1 MTTKISEVIAC
12 IEQMAPLAY
21 QESWDN
27 SGVQVGDVNQ
37 EVKTVLL
44 CVDITEATLEE
55 AIEKGVNLIISHHPL
70 IFKGIKKL
78 TGRNYIERVIIKAIQ
93 HNIVLYSAHTNMD
106 KCFGGVNFRIAHK
119 LGLKNIRVLAP
130 EENYLYKI
138 VTYVPQ
144 SHIEQVQQ
152 TMWSAGAGTIGNYD
166 CCSYSS
172 QGNGTF
178 RAQVGCNPFVGEIDK
193 LHTESELRLEM
204 VVPKDKL
211 GRVVAAIHSTHPY
224 EEPAIDII
232 PLHNSYNQLGLGCIG
247 ELENPITEDEVLKLI
262 AQNLNINHMRHT
274 KLLSKKISKIA
285 LCGGSGAEF
294 IPLAIKQKAD
304 IYITADVKYH
314 DFFGVENQVVI
325 VDIGHFESEMC
336 IKEIFYEQLSKKFI
350 NFAIL
355 MADSD
360 QSPVNNYYIADN

>member
-37 EVKTVLL
+37 DVKAVLL
-44 CVDITEATLEE
+44 CVDITEATLDE
-55 AIEKGVNLIISHHPL
+55 AIERGANLIISHHPL

-78 TGRNYIERVIIKAIQ
+78 IGRNYIERVIIKAIQ

-106 KCFGGVNFRIAHK
+106 KCLGGVNFRIAQK

-144 SHIEQVQQ
+144 SHIEQVRQA
-152 TMWSAGAGTIGNYD
+152 MWSAGAGTIGNYD

-172 QGNGTF
+172 EGNGTF
-178 RAQVGCNPFVGEIDK
+178 RAQVGCNPFVGDIDK
-193 LHTESELRLEM
+193 LHTELELRLEM
-204 VVPKDKL
+204 VVPKDKS
-211 GRVVAAIHSTHPY
+211 GRVVAAIHAAHPY
-224 EEPAIDII
+224 EEPAIDI
-232 PLHNSYNQLGLGCIG
+232 LSLTNDYEQLGLGCVG
-247 ELENPITEDEVLKLI
+247 ELELPITETEMLHYIKEK
-262 AQNLNINHMRHT
+262 LNIQYIRHT
-274 KLLSKKISKIA
+274 QTSDRLVERVA

-294 IPLAIKQKAD
+294 IPHAIREKAGM
-304 IYITADVKYH
+304 YITADVKYH
-314 DFFGVENQVVI
+314 DFFNAENQIVI
-325 VDIGHFESEMC
+325 ADIGHFESEQC
-336 IKEIFYEQLSKKFI
+336 IKEVFYEQISKNFI

-355 MADSD
+355 MAECDK
-360 QSPVNNYYIADN
+360 SPVKYSYLAED

>member
-12 IEQMAPLAY
+12 IEQMAPLIY

-37 EVKTVLL
+37 VVKAVLL
-44 CVDITEATLEE
+44 CVDITEATLDE
-55 AIEKGVNLIISHHPL
+55 AIERGANLIISHHPL

-78 TGRNYIERVIIKAIQ
+78 IGRNYIERVIIKAIQ

-106 KCFGGVNFRIAHK
+106 KCLGGVNFRIAQK

-138 VTYVPQ
+138 VTYAPQ
-144 SHIEQVQQ
+144 LHSDNVRQA
-152 TMWSAGAGTIGNYD
+152 MWESGAGNIGNYD
-166 CCSYSS
+166 CCSYNSD
-172 QGNGTF
+172 GYGTF
-178 RAQVGCNPFVGEIDK
+178 RANESCNPFVGAINE
-193 LHTESELRLEM
+193 LHTEPEVRIEM
-204 VVPKDKL
+204 IVPKNRL
-211 GRVVAAIHSTHPY
+211 NRVVAALRSAHPY
-224 EEPAIDII
+224 EEPAIDIL
-232 PLHNSYNQLGLGCIG
+232 PLANNYDQLGLGCIG
-247 ELENPITEDEVLKLI
+247 ELEEPINEMEVMDYI
-262 AQNLNINHMRHT
+262 CRNLQIDFVRHT
-274 KLLSKKISKIA
+274 KLTDLKISKVA

-294 IPLAIKQKAD
+294 IPTAKAEGAE

-314 DFFGVENQVVI
+314 DFFNAENQIVI
-325 VDIGHFESEMC
+325 ADIGHFESEQC

-360 QSPVNNYYIADN
+360 KSPTENYYRSDY

>member
-37 EVKTVLL
+37 EVKAVLL
-44 CVDITEATLEE
+44 CVDITEATLNE
-55 AIEKGVNLIISHHPL
+55 AINRGANLIISHHPL

-106 KCFGGVNFRIAHK
+106 KCLGGVNFRIAQK
-119 LGLKNIRVLAP
+119 LDLKNIRVLAP
-130 EENYLYKI
+130 EMNYLYKI

-144 SHIEQVQQ
+144 LHIERVRQA
-152 TMWSAGAGTIGNYD
+152 MWASGAGTIGAYD

-172 QGNGTF
+172 DGNGTF

-193 LHTESELRLEM
+193 LHTEPELRLEM
-204 VVPKDKL
+204 VIPKDKI

-224 EEPAIDII
+224 EEPAIDVL
-232 PLHNSYNQLGLGCIG
+232 PLANEYSQMGLGCVG
-247 ELENPITEDEVLKLI
+247 DLENPITETAMLHYIKEKLGVQYI
-262 AQNLNINHMRHT
+262 RHT
-274 KLLSKKISKIA
+274 KTSDKLVSRIA

-294 IPLAIKQKAD
+294 LSHAIREKAG

-314 DFFGVENQVVI
+314 DFFNTENQIVI
-325 VDIGHFESEMC
+325 ADIGHFESEEC
-336 IKEIFYEQLSKKFI
+336 IKDVFCEQLSKNFI

-355 MADSD
+355 KADSD
-360 QSPVNNYYIADN
+360 RSPVECCYIPEN

>member
-37 EVKTVLL
+37 VVKAVLL
-44 CVDITEATLEE
+44 CVDITEATLDE
-55 AIEKGVNLIISHHPL
+55 AIERGANLIISHHPL

-106 KCFGGVNFRIAHK
+106 KCLGGVNFRIAQK
-119 LGLKNIRVLAP
+119 LGLNNIRVLAP
-130 EENYLYKI
+130 EENYLSKI
-138 VTYVPQ
+138 VTFVPQ
-144 SHIEQVQQ
+144 SHIEQVRQA
-152 TMWSAGAGTIGNYD
+152 MWSAGAGTIGAYD

-172 QGNGTF
+172 EGNGTF
-178 RAQVGCNPFVGEIDK
+178 RAQVGCNPFVGEIGK
-193 LHTESELRLEM
+193 LHTEPELRLEM
-204 VVPKDKL
+204 IVPKDKL
-211 GRVVAAIHSTHPY
+211 GRVVAAIHSAHPY
-224 EEPAIDII
+224 EEPAIDIL
-232 PLHNSYNQLGLGCIG
+232 PLSNNYEQLGLGCVG
-247 ELENPITEDEVLKLI
+247 DLENPITETEMLNYIKEKLGVQYI
-262 AQNLNINHMRHT
+262 RHT
-274 KLLSKKISKIA
+274 KTSDKLVSRVA

-294 IPLAIKQKAD
+294 IPYAIREKAG

-314 DFFGVENQVVI
+314 DFFNTENQIVI
-325 VDIGHFESEMC
+325 ADIGHFESEEC
-336 IKEIFYEQLSKKFI
+336 IKEVFYEQLSKNFI

-355 MADSD
+355 KAVCDK
-360 QSPVNNYYIADN
+360 SPVLCSYRSEY

>member
-37 EVKTVLL
+37 EVKAVLL
-44 CVDITEATLEE
+44 CVDITEATLDE
-55 AIEKGVNLIISHHPL
+55 AIERGANLIVSHHPL

-106 KCFGGVNFRIAHK
+106 KCLGGVNFRIAQK
-119 LGLKNIRVLAP
+119 LGLKNICVLAP

-144 SHIEQVQQ
+144 SHIEQVRHA
-152 TMWSAGAGTIGNYD
+152 MWAAGAGTIGNYD

-172 QGNGTF
+172 EGNGTF
-178 RAQVGCNPFVGEIDK
+178 RAQVGCNPYVGEIDK
-193 LHTESELRLEM
+193 LHTEPELRLE
-204 VVPKDKL
+204 VVAPKDKI
-211 GRVVAAIHSTHPY
+211 GRVVAAIHAAHPY
-224 EEPAIDII
+224 EEPAIDIL
-232 PLHNSYNQLGLGCIG
+232 PLANEYSQLGLGCVG
-247 ELENPITEDEVLKLI
+247 ELDIAITETEMLNYIKEKLGVQYI
-262 AQNLNINHMRHT
+262 RHT
-274 KLLSKKISKIA
+274 QTSDRLVSRVA

-294 IPLAIKQKAD
+294 IPHAIRAKAG

-314 DFFGVENQVVI
+314 DFFGVENQIVI
-325 VDIGHFESEMC
+325 ADIGHFESECC
-336 IKEIFYEQLSKKFI
+336 IKEVFYEQISKNFI

-355 MADSD
+355 KAECDK
-360 QSPVNNYYIADN
+360 SPVVYSYNAEH

>member
-1 MTTKISEVIAC
+1 MTKISEVIAC

-27 SGVQVGDVNQ
+27 SGVQVGDVSQ
-37 EVKTVLL
+37 GVKAVLL
-44 CVDITEATLEE
+44 CVDITEATLDE
-55 AIEKGVNLIISHHPL
+55 AIEKGANLIISHHPL

-106 KCFGGVNFRIAHK
+106 KCMGGVNFRIAQK
-119 LGLKNIRVLAP
+119 LGLKNMRVLAP
-130 EENYLYKI
+130 EGNYLYKI

-144 SHIEQVQQ
+144 SHIEQVRQA
-152 TMWSAGAGTIGNYD
+152 MWSAGAGTIGNYD

-172 QGNGTF
+172 EGNGTF

-193 LHTESELRLEM
+193 LHTEPELRLEM
-204 VVPKDKL
+204 VVPKDKS
-211 GRVVAAIHSTHPY
+211 GRVVAAIHTAHPY
-224 EEPAIDII
+224 EEPVIDIL
-232 PLHNSYNQLGLGCIG
+232 PLANDYEQLGLGCIG
-247 ELENPITEDEVLKLI
+247 ELERPITETAMLNYIKDKLNVQYI
-262 AQNLNINHMRHT
+262 RHT
-274 KLLSKKISKIA
+274 QTSDRLVERVA

-294 IPLAIKQKAD
+294 ISQAIREKAG

-314 DFFGVENQVVI
+314 DFFNTENQIVI
-325 VDIGHFESEMC
+325 ADIGHFESEQC
-336 IKEIFYEQLSKKFI
+336 IKEIFYEQLSKNFI

-360 QSPVNNYYIADN
+360 KSPTENYYRSDY

>member
-37 EVKTVLL
+37 DVKAVLL
-44 CVDITEATLEE
+44 CVDITETTLDE
-55 AIEKGVNLIISHHPL
+55 AIERGANLIISHHPL

-106 KCFGGVNFRIAHK
+106 KCLGGVNFRIAQK

-130 EENYLYKI
+130 EANYLYKI

-144 SHIEQVQQ
+144 SHIEKVRQA
-152 TMWSAGAGTIGNYD
+152 MWSAGAGTIGAYD
-166 CCSYSS
+166 CCSYASE
-172 QGNGTF
+172 GNGTF
-178 RAQVGCNPFVGEIDK
+178 RAQDGCNPFIGEINE
-193 LHTESELRLEM
+193 LHTEPELRLEM
-204 VVPKDKL
+204 VVPKDKS
-211 GRVVAAIHSTHPY
+211 GRVVAAIHSAHPY
-224 EEPAIDII
+224 EEPAIDIL
-232 PLHNSYNQLGLGCIG
+232 PLANDYSQLGLGCVG
-247 ELENPITEDEVLKLI
+247 ELENPITETEMLHYIK
-262 AQNLNINHMRHT
+262 AKLNIQYIRHT
-274 KLLSKKISKIA
+274 QTSDKLVSRVA

-294 IPLAIKQKAD
+294 IPNAIREKAG

-314 DFFGVENQVVI
+314 DFFNTENQIVI
-325 VDIGHFESEMC
+325 ADIGHFESEQC
-336 IKEIFYEQLSKKFI
+336 IKEVFYEQLSKKFI

-355 MADSD
+355 MAECDK
-360 QSPVNNYYIADN
+360 SPVKYTYLAED

>member
-1 MTTKISEVIAC
+1 MTTKISDIIAC
-12 IEQMAPLAY
+12 IEQMTPLAY

-44 CVDITEATLEE
+44 CVDITEATLDE
-55 AIEKGVNLIISHHPL
+55 AIERGANLIISHHPL

-106 KCFGGVNFRIAHK
+106 KCLGGVNFRIAQK

-130 EENYLYKI
+130 EANYLYKI

-144 SHIEQVQQ
+144 SHIEKVRQA
-152 TMWSAGAGTIGNYD
+152 MWSAGAGTIGAYD
-166 CCSYSS
+166 CCSYASE
-172 QGNGTF
+172 GNGTF
-178 RAQVGCNPFVGEIDK
+178 RAQEGCNPFVGEINK
-193 LHTESELRLEM
+193 LHIEPELRLEM
-204 VVPKDKL
+204 VVTKDKSD
-211 GRVVAAIHSTHPY
+211 RVVTAIHLAHPY
-224 EEPAIDII
+224 EEPAIDIL
-232 PLHNSYNQLGLGCIG
+232 PLANNYSQLGLGCVG
-247 ELENPITEDEVLKLI
+247 ELENPITETEMLHYIKDK
-262 AQNLNINHMRHT
+262 LNIQYIRHT
-274 KLLSKKISKIA
+274 QTSDKLVHRVA

-294 IPLAIKQKAD
+294 IPHAIREKTG

-314 DFFGVENQVVI
+314 DFFNTENQIVI
-325 VDIGHFESEMC
+325 ADIGHFESEQC
-336 IKEIFYEQLSKKFI
+336 IKEVFYEQLSKNFI

-355 MADSD
+355 MAECDK
-360 QSPVNNYYIADN
+360 SPVKYTYLTED